1 MGGPRIARPPLAAR
15 LSALMCQ
22 LENAAEAEP
31 VQRAPIIREVQLYG
45 ILAKQGKIEF
55 SVSGRMW
62 RTVKILVGPCAGM
75 RTAENPDGHRVWMV
89 GDKAGVRR
97 ISGGQGGPVVKPE
110 KDELLAKLQAEGEA
124 GK

>member
-1 MGGPRIARPPLAAR
+1 MGGPRIARPPLPAR

-31 VQRAPIIREVQLYG
+31 VQRAPIFREVQLYG
-45 ILAKQGKIEF
+45 MLAKQGKIEF
-55 SVSGRMW
+55 EVSGRNW

-89 GDKAGVRR
+89 GDKSGIRR
-97 ISGGQGGPVVKPE
+97 ISGAESGPLPTKG
-110 KDELLAKLQAEGEA
+110 KDALLDKLKAAREA
-124 GK
+124 RK